1 MSDQGSSAASGIIAK
16 GLSCERG
23 GRRVFEGVDFAVA
36 PGAALLLHG
45 PNGSGKTSLLRMI
58 AGFLDPPEGRLT
70 WNGLPFDEAD
80 DEADGGSARI
90 AYVGHLDA
98 VKRSLSV
105 TENVE
110 FWACLQDADT
120 DPRAALD
127 SLAIGHLAALPARF
141 LSAGQRRR
149 LGLARLAVAPKP
161 LWLLDEPT
169 VTLDTASITMVEA
182 LIARHRDGG
191 GMVVVASH
199 LSLDLPGAAVL
210 DLGTLS

>member
-1 MSDQGSSAASGIIAK
+1 M
-16 GLSCERG
+16 
-23 GRRVFEGVDFAVA
+23 
-36 PGAALLLHG
+36 
-45 PNGSGKTSLLRMI
+45 
-58 AGFLDPPEGRLT
+58 
-70 WNGLPFDEAD
+70 
-80 DEADGGSARI
+80 
-90 AYVGHLDA
+90 GHLDA

-110 FWACLQDADT
+110 FWAGLQGAEAD
-120 DPRAALD
+120 PLAALG
-127 SLAIGHLAALPARF
+127 SLGIGYLAALPARF

-182 LIARHRDGG
+182 LIARHRVGG

-199 LSLDLPGAAVL
+199 VTLDLPGAAVL
-210 DLGTLS
+210 DLRALS

>member
-1 MSDQGSSAASGIIAK
+1 MTDLEGTGLAAHGIASA
-16 GLSCERG
+16 RG
-23 GRRVFEGVDFAVA
+23 GRRLFDGLDFTVA
-36 PGAALLLHG
+36 PGGVLLLHG
-45 PNGSGKTSLLRMI
+45 PNGSGKTSLLRLL
-58 AGFLDPPEGRLT
+58 AGFMEPVDGWLT
-70 WNGLPFDEAD
+70 WNGRAVVEDIQAYQSQL
-80 DEADGGSARI
+80 

-110 FWACLQDADT
+110 FWAGLQGADAD
-120 DPRAALD
+120 PLAALG
-127 SLAIGHLAALPARF
+127 SLGIGHLAALPARF

-169 VTLDTASITMVEA
+169 VTLDIASITMVEA
-182 LIARHRDGG
+182 LIARHRVGG

-199 LSLDLPGAAVL
+199 VTLDLPGAAVL
-210 DLGTLS
+210 DLGALS